1 MINGDS
7 DSTCDQQV
15 TESGSSQKAVNQ
27 PGVPLPKRIVLFS
40 DGTGNSSAKLFKTN
54 VWRMYEAVDLGPP
67 PPGALKQ
74 ISFYDDG
81 VGTSSIKPLA
91 MLGGIFGY
99 GLKRNVLD
107 IYRYACR
114 NYRPA
119 PGQKLG
125 EEPPEGGDEIYGFG
139 FSRGAFT
146 MRVAIA
152 MIAKVGLV
160 VTKDEAELDRR
171 AKEAWRVYRAGYRPR
186 NWPKLSDK
194 GAAKVKTTLLQERS
208 RNFHPIIRFI
218 GVWDTV
224 AAYGGPIQ
232 EITRAFDNWVVR
244 LSMPNYEL
252 ADAVRCARHALALDD
267 ERDSFHP
274 LLWDELHE
282 ERVAGRRDWIN
293 ENRLQQV
300 WFTGMHADVGGGYPD
315 ESLSYVSFLWMM
327 EEAEKKGLRFS
338 PVMIERFRA
347 LANSAG
353 PIHDSRSGVGSYY
366 RYRPRRI
373 AVWMEPI
380 DKALLTRRHPDRKR
394 GLIRRVK
401 VHESVA
407 ARIAS
412 GTDRYAPISL
422 PAEIDVVP
430 PQREGENAPAG
441 QGAFC
446 GRKPA
451 GPPLPLITEELRKR
465 FENEGL
471 GEKRVE
477 AMHGVWAQVRSRR
490 RLYFVSLFLTLAL
503 VTMPL
508 WGDLWMPPVLAS
520 GHGLLSSV
528 IGLLG
533 AFLPGFLTAIVES
546 WANHPFFLLVLGL
559 ALLATNRWARSKERK
574 LRDDTRRIWD
584 DALDLSAPTKAGAA
598 QELAEEKPDDTPET
612 RAPSFQQR
620 VRRFI
625 RWRAVPALIF
635 VALLLMLLW
644 LLFVIATRISLSVLE
659 RGEALCPAP
668 TERRPLDAASG
679 FHFDTSSACH
689 STGLIVTKGQR
700 YTVQMVVGEAWADG
714 PRPADPRGL
723 AAGDVGFLG
732 YVGVPQRRVVGAR
745 YLQPIVRISADG
757 SAPILQ
763 PLELQQ
769 RGTPPN
775 LWRGEFTAARS
786 GTLSLFANEA
796 MLPAPLNVTEFYTH
810 RTYGNRGT
818 AVVTIIPAG

>member
-1 MINGDS
+1 MSSNDT
-7 DSTCDQQV
+7 DSTRDPKVKEQ
-15 TESGSSQKAVNQ
+15 TSGR
-27 PGVPLPKRIVLFS
+27 PGAGLPDEDRAKGIVLFS

-67 PPGALKQ
+67 PRGMRKQ

-81 VGTSSIKPLA
+81 VGTSAFKPLA

-119 PGQKLG
+119 PGQQPG
-125 EEPPEGGDEIYGFG
+125 EEPADGGDEIFGFG

-152 MIAKVGLV
+152 MIAKVGLA
-160 VTKDEAELDRR
+160 VTEDEAELDRR

-186 NWPKLSDK
+186 SPLAPVNWLKPRNK
-194 GAAKVKTTLLQERS
+194 KVEEVILGRERS

-232 EITRAFDNWVVR
+232 EITRAFDNWIVR

-282 ERVAGRRDWIN
+282 ERAIEERRRPWIN
-293 ENRLQQV
+293 KRRLEQV

-327 EEAEKKGLRFS
+327 EEAQDAGLRFS
-338 PVMIERFRA
+338 PVMIERFQA

-353 PIHDSRSGVGSYY
+353 PIHDSRSGVANYY

-373 AVWMEPI
+373 AIWMEPI
-380 DKALLTRRHPDRKR
+380 DQDLITRRHPDRHQ

-412 GTDRYAPISL
+412 GTDRYAPLSL

-430 PQREGENAPAG
+430 PQRRGENAPAE

-451 GPPLPLITEELRKR
+451 GPPVSLITGELRER
-465 FENEGL
+465 FEDHDRG
-471 GEKRVE
+471 KARVK
-477 AMHGVWAQVRSRR
+477 AMHGVWALVRRR
-490 RLYFVSLFLTLAL
+490 RLLYFASLFLTLAL
-503 VTMPL
+503 LAMPL
-508 WGDLWMPPVLAS
+508 WDEWWTPPVLAS
-520 GHGLLSSV
+520 GHGLLGAI

-533 AFLPGFLTAIVES
+533 AFLPGFLAVIVES
-546 WANHPFFLLVLGL
+546 WANHAFFVLALGL
-559 ALLATNRWARSKERK
+559 GLCLTNRNARRTERK
-574 LRDDTRRIWD
+574 LRDDARRIWD
-584 DALDLSAPTKAGAA
+584 QALDV
-598 QELAEEKPDDTPET
+598 QEPDH
-612 RAPSFQQR
+612 Q
-620 VRRFI
+620 
-625 RWRAVPALIF
+625 PASTEDLPD
-635 VALLLMLLW
+635 
-644 LLFVIATRISLSVLE
+644 
-659 RGEALCPAP
+659 GGPA
-668 TERRPLDAASG
+668 DAA
-679 FHFDTSSACH
+679 
-689 STGLIVTKGQR
+689 
-700 YTVQMVVGEAWADG
+700 
-714 PRPADPRGL
+714 
-723 AAGDVGFLG
+723 
-732 YVGVPQRRVVGAR
+732 
-745 YLQPIVRISADG
+745 
-757 SAPILQ
+757 
-763 PLELQQ
+763 
-769 RGTPPN
+769 
-775 LWRGEFTAARS
+775 
-786 GTLSLFANEA
+786 
-796 MLPAPLNVTEFYTH
+796 
-810 RTYGNRGT
+810 
-818 AVVTIIPAG
+818 